1 MVLKDPD
8 ISTDPERLNFV
19 NLLSVKASTIC
30 FTCAASTVCPVTIPE
45 GLKDVGS
52 AAMVL
57 WFLFYYKY
65 IKGYCLSMFTKIVVS
80 VVLDVGRGC
89 AIFPIAT
96 NSLLL
101 LYKPTVVTYGEKY
114 DPVIYE

>member
-1 MVLKDPD
+1 MLKDPD

-30 FTCAASTVCPVTIPE
+30 FTCTASTVSPVTIPFPDS
-45 GLKDVGS
+45 DVGS
-52 AAMVL
+52 IAMMY
-57 WFLFYYKY
+57 WYLFYYKY
-65 IKGYCLSMFTKIVVS
+65 IKGYCLSMFIKIVVS
-80 VVLDVGRGC
+80 VVLDVGSGC

>member
-1 MVLKDPD
+1 MVEKDPV
-8 ISTDPERLNFV
+8 ILNDPERLYDVF
-19 NLLSVKASTIC
+19 LLLVKASTIC
-30 FTCAASTVCPVTIPE
+30 FTCIASTVSPVCIPAP
-45 GLKDVGS
+45 DNVDSWS
-52 AAMVL
+52 AMMY
-57 WFLFYYKY
+57 WYLFYYKY

-80 VVLDVGRGC
+80 VVLDVGSGC

-114 DPVIYE
+114 DPVAYE